1 MKNILFMASLLTSI
15 LAFAPA
21 AVAHH
26 GPGQFLGGDVT
37 VTGAITDI
45 RFVNPHAYVYLDV
58 VNDEGETEAWR
69 FEMQA
74 GSLLRRAGWDED
86 MFPTGR
92 EITITGG
99 AGTRERTAALFSHAV
114 YADGSE
120 LDRSTQVR
128 EDVDTAVADGNRLAS
143 GTLDLNG
150 TWAAPQ
156 RYVDAQAAGGEE
168 GAGRG
173 AGGPPGGD
181 AGATR
186 GPRGGGGGGGLP
198 NGITLTDAGTA
209 AVASYTESGGGNPR
223 HRCAATNI
231 FFDWEFDRHVNEIIQ
246 TEDTIVIKYGLM
258 DIVRTIHLDMDEHPS
273 NIVPSTAGHSIGR
286 LQGGTLEVD
295 TIGFADG
302 GYLSGNLI
310 HSDQLHATETFT
322 YSAEDN
328 SLTRVYSAVDPVNFN
343 GTYSGDDVVYISN
356 TPFEDYSCVELS
368 EDYIDPI

>member
-1 MKNILFMASLLTSI
+1 MLSSWGTIMKNILLVTSLLMSI
-15 LAFAPA
+15 LAFAPT

-99 AGTRERTAALFSHAV
+99 AGTRERTAALFNHAV
-114 YADGSE
+114 YADGSS

-128 EDVDTAVADGNRLAS
+128 EDVDTAVSDANRLAS

-156 RYVDAQAAGGEE
+156 RYVDQAA
-168 GAGRG
+168 A
-173 AGGPPGGD
+173 
-181 AGATR
+181 
-186 GPRGGGGGGGLP
+186 GGGGGAPGGMGAPRAGGRGGLP
-198 NGITLTDAGTA
+198 GGVTGLTDAGEA

-223 HRCAATNI
+223 HRCAAANI
-231 FFDWEFDRHVNEIIQ
+231 FFDWTFDRHVNEIIQ
-246 TEDTIVIKYGLM
+246 TEDTIVMKYGLM
-258 DIVRTIHLDMDEHPS
+258 DLVRTIHLNMDEHPS
-273 NIVPSTAGHSIGR
+273 NIVPSEAGHSIGR
-286 LQGGTLEVD
+286 LEGGTLTVD
-295 TIGFADG
+295 TVGFMDG
-302 GYLSGNLI
+302 GYLSASLI
-310 HSDQLHATETFT
+310 HSDQMHASETFT

-328 SLTRVYSAVDPVNFN
+328 SLTRTYSAVDPLNFT
-343 GTYSGDDVVYISN
+343 GTYSGEDEVYISN
-356 TPFEDYSCVELS
+356 TPFEDYACVELMDDFI
-368 EDYIDPI
+368 EPI